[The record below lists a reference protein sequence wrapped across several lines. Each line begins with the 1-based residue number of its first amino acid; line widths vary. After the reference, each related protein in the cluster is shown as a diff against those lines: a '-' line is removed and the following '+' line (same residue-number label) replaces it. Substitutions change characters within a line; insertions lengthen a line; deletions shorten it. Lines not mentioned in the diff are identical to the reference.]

1 MPTFSSKS
9 GVNVR
14 RLVQNIQDQYDFAPQ
29 IATLLELV
37 ANALDAHA
45 TKINIQY
52 DAEHARV
59 MVEDDGH
66 GMNQAQFKNYH
77 DFAASSKRRGTGIG
91 FAGQG
96 AKLALNFCTHVVT
109 ETWSPEWRGYSDW
122 QLKGDDAP
130 YQVIEHELPS
140 LDHQG
145 TKIVLYLG
153 HESKHFYSRKLI
165 HRWLLEHFY
174 PLVDRGIRKQYP
186 ALITRYD
193 NGVTLQLDGK
203 PLLETALENKLA
215 HFQEMTV
222 KLKNETKA
230 IGWFGVY
237 TGNDDLPIPP
247 GIMLCTYGKVIERS
261 YFKKEPRDKDQIYG
275 WIEAPYL
282 IEAVTTDK
290 GRFIKGN
297 KRWETFFKRA
307 QNEFTIWLEKN
318 KLIERAPRK
327 SAAQFAGAER
337 EINSILRNMP
347 ELSMFASQAREDGAV
362 IGPGDELVASG
373 DRLPPKLDADEMA
386 EHEPNPAEGERTFEE
401 KNAAMLSTLGEAM
414 TGEIRP
420 RVIRGGVH
428 ISEETRDDKSEEAW
442 FDGTTVVINLA
453 HPAYRKATQSN
464 TLNYHLFKCVCLSV
478 IEFTMENQSQEPS
491 WRQVLDL
498 QRKFFSLW
506 GERL

>member
-1 MPTFSSKS
+1 MSYTSKS

-45 TKINIQY
+45 TVINIQY
-52 DAEHARV
+52 SAEHGRV
-59 MVEDDGH
+59 IVEDDGK
-66 GMNQAQFKNYH
+66 GMNETQFKNYH

-109 ETWSPEWRGYSDW
+109 ETCSADWRGYSDW
-122 QLKGDDAP
+122 HLKGDDAP
-130 YQVIEHELPS
+130 YQVFEHELPS

-145 TKIVLYLG
+145 TKVTLYLG
-153 HESKHFYSRKLI
+153 GESKHFYSRKLI
-165 HRWLLEHFY
+165 QRWMYEHFY
-174 PLVDRGIRKQYP
+174 PLIDRGIRKQYP
-186 ALITRYD
+186 NIITRYEK
-193 NGVTLQLDGK
+193 GVTLELDGK
-203 PLLETALENKLA
+203 PLLETAIENKLA

-222 KLKNETKA
+222 QIQRQTKA
-230 IGWFGVY
+230 FGWFGVY
-237 TGNDDLPIPP
+237 TGNDEPPIPP

-261 YFKKEPRDKDQIYG
+261 YFRKEPRDKEQIFG

-307 QNEFTIWLEKN
+307 QNEFTLWLEKN
-318 KLIERAPRK
+318 KLIERAPRR
-327 SAAQFAGAER
+327 SENHFAGAEK

-347 ELSMFASQAREDGAV
+347 ELAMFASHGRQDAAALNPNGELIAGEDRV
-362 IGPGDELVASG
+362 QV
-373 DRLPPKLDADEMA
+373 KLDAEELEA
-386 EHEPNPAEGERTFEE
+386 REQEQQESERTFEE
-401 KNAAMLSTLGEAM
+401 KQRDLLMSLGEAM
-414 TGEIRP
+414 TGELRP

-428 ISEETRDDKSEEAW
+428 ILEEARDDKSEEAW
-442 FDGTTVVINLA
+442 FDGTTVVLNIA
-453 HPAYRKATQSN
+453 HPAYRKASQSN
-464 TLNYHLFKCVCLSV
+464 NLSYHVFKCVCLSV
-478 IEFTMENQSQEPS
+478 IEFTMENQEGAT
-491 WRQVLDL
+491 WRDVLDL
-498 QRKFFSLW
+498 QRKFFALW

>member
-1 MPTFSSKS
+1 MSYVSKS

-52 DAEHARV
+52 NAEHGRV
-59 MVEDDGH
+59 IVEDDGV
-66 GMNQAQFKNYH
+66 GMNEAQFKNYH

-109 ETWSPEWRGYSDW
+109 ETCSKEWRGYSDW
-122 QLKGDDAP
+122 HLKGDDAP
-130 YQVIEHELPS
+130 YQVFEHELPS

-145 TKIVLYLG
+145 TKVTLYLG
-153 HESKHFYSRKLI
+153 SESKHFYSRKLI
-165 HRWLLEHFY
+165 QRWMFEHFY
-174 PLVDRGIRKQYP
+174 PLIDRGIRKQYP
-186 ALITRYD
+186 DIIARYEK
-193 NGVTLQLDGK
+193 GVTLELDGK
-203 PLLETALENKLA
+203 PLLETAIENKLA
-215 HFQEMTV
+215 HFQEMRV
-222 KLKNETKA
+222 QIQRQTKA
-230 IGWFGVY
+230 FGWFGVY
-237 TGNDDLPIPP
+237 TGNDDPPIPP
-247 GIMLCTYGKVIERS
+247 GIMLCTYGKVIERT
-261 YFKKEPRDKDQIYG
+261 YLKKEPRDKEQIFG

-307 QNEFTIWLEKN
+307 QNEFTLWLEKN

-327 SAAQFAGAER
+327 SAAHFATAER
-337 EINSILRNMP
+337 EVNAIFRNMP
-347 ELSMFASQAREDGAV
+347 ELSMFASHGRQDAV
-362 IGPGDELVASG
+362 ALNPNGELIAGDERVQI
-373 DRLPPKLDADEMA
+373 KLDAEELEA
-386 EHEPNPAEGERTFEE
+386 REQEQKESERTFEE
-401 KNAAMLSTLGEAM
+401 QPRELLMTPGEAM
-414 TGEIRP
+414 TGELRP

-428 ISEETRDDKSEEAW
+428 ILEEARDDKSEEAW
-442 FDGTTVVINLA
+442 FDGTTVVLNIA
-453 HPAYRKATQSN
+453 HPAYRKAAQSN
-464 TLNYHLFKCVCLSV
+464 NLNYHVFKCVCLSV
-478 IEFTMENQSQEPS
+478 IEFTMENQSEEPH
-491 WRQVLDL
+491 WRQVLEL
-498 QRKFFSLW
+498 QRKFFALW